1 MMKKIHLK
9 NTAEFENLFKNKT
22 LKITDHIVEGI
33 SDAMEKNIKVAD
45 LFEVSFEGEEMVYE
59 ISLPQS
65 QWATALQSCLDI
77 YHKEGL
83 SDECIDT
90 WKLLETAK
98 VW

>member
-1 MMKKIHLK
+1 MKKIHLK

>member
-83 SDECIDT
+83 SDEGIDT

>member
-1 MMKKIHLK
+1 MMKKLK
-9 NTAEFENLFKNKT
+9 LKDAEEFEDLFRNKT
-22 LKITDHIVEGI
+22 MKVTNHIVESI
-33 SDAMEKNIKVAD
+33 SYAMENNIKVAD
-45 LFEVSFEGEEMVYE
+45 LYEVSFEGEEMVYE
-59 ISLPQS
+59 ISLPQN
-65 QWATALQSCLDI
+65 QWSTALQSCLDM

>member
-1 MMKKIHLK
+1 MKKIHLK
-9 NTAEFENLFKNKT
+9 NTSEFENLFKNKT

-33 SDAMEKNIKVAD
+33 SDAMEQNIKVAD

>member
-9 NTAEFENLFKNKT
+9 NTEEFENLFKNKT

-33 SDAMEKNIKVAD
+33 SEAMEQNIKVAD

-59 ISLPQS
+59 ISLPQA

-98 VW
+98 LW

>member
-1 MMKKIHLK
+1 MKKLHLK
-9 NTAEFENLFKNKT
+9 STEEFENLFKNKT
-22 LKITDHIVEGI
+22 LKITNHIVEGI
-33 SDAMEKNIKVAD
+33 SEAMEQNIKVAD

-59 ISLPQS
+59 ISLPQN

-98 VW
+98 LW

>member
-9 NTAEFENLFKNKT
+9 NTEEFENLFKNKT

-33 SDAMEKNIKVAD
+33 SEAMEQNIKVAD

-98 VW
+98 LW

>member
-1 MMKKIHLK
+1 MKKIHLK
-9 NTAEFENLFKNKT
+9 NTEEFENLFKNKT

-33 SDAMEKNIKVAD
+33 SQAMEQNIKVAD

-59 ISLPQS
+59 ISLPQN